1 MRRSGPVSCVRAVSR
16 RSRAAANPQQTRGK
30 ANAEPRKGGTRAKM
44 NPLVW
49 RVYPLP
55 RALEMAYRHS
65 NLSPGALAS
74 VVVHPLAQGER

>member
-1 MRRSGPVSCVRAVSR
+1 
-16 RSRAAANPQQTRGK
+16 
-30 ANAEPRKGGTRAKM
+30 M

-74 VVVHPLAQGER
+74 VVVHPVAQGER